1 MNLYT
6 IGHSVVELAA
16 LIDTMMAH
24 GVELVADVRSKP
36 RSRLPQFDQN
46 PLQTAIEQ
54 AGMRY
59 RFLGERLGGVPQDP
73 EIARRWKQ
81 GHLDAIIVGHLRSTD
96 EWTDGLA
103 EVVRMMRVGGG
114 TAVCLLCSE
123 GDPNECHRKAIALDV
138 AELVDDVK
146 VVHLS
151 VAKTAPTEV
160 GVQEVLL

>member
-1 MNLYT
+1 VILYT
-6 IGHSVVELAA
+6 VGHSVVELQT
-16 LIDTMMAH
+16 LIDALTSNNI
-24 GVELVADVRSKP
+24 ELVVDVRSKP

-59 RFLGERLGGVPQDP
+59 RFLGDRLGGVPRDP

-81 GHLDAIIVGHLRSTD
+81 GHLDPIIVAHLRSTD
-96 EWTDGLA
+96 EWTDGIA
-103 EVVRMMRVGGG
+103 EVVRLMRSGGG

-123 GDPNECHRKAIALDV
+123 GDPNECHRKAVALDV
-138 AELVDDVK
+138 AEAAGDIEIM
-146 VVHLS
+146 HLS
-151 VAKTAPTEV
+151 AGKTAPTEV